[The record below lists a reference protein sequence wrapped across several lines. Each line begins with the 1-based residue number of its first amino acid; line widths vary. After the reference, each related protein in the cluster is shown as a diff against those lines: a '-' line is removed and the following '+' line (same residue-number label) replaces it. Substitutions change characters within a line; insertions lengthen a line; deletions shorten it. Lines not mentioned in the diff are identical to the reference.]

1 MATEGRVSV
10 EPTFTPWQL
19 GVGKKVTLLGLMI
32 VMVAVIVGIVVATL
46 VSGYYTDPKS
56 IRDAAAAGGQVLSDQ
71 GTIAV
76 IGAWLAPLKFVGLA
90 TILTGIGVLLW
101 GIVDTLRARATVLA
115 EVVPQLVKKN

>member
-10 EPTFTPWQL
+10 DPTFTPWQL
-19 GVGKKVTLLGLMI
+19 GVGKNVTLLGLMI

-71 GTIAV
+71 GTIAA
-76 IGAWLAPLKFVGLA
+76 IAAWLAPLKFVGLA

-101 GIVDTLRARATVLA
+101 GIIGTLRVRADVLA

>member
-1 MATEGRVSV
+1 MGTEGRVSV
-10 EPTFTPWQL
+10 DPTFTPWQL
-19 GVGKKVTLLGLMI
+19 GVGKYVTLLGLTI

-71 GTIAV
+71 GTIAA

-101 GIVDTLRARATVLA
+101 GIVDTLRVRATVLA